1 MKLHRAHWSAPVRI
15 TLADSPV
22 GVGVAEASWLLS
34 PDQARYL
41 TVLEAQINRQ
51 TAADRTPVND
61 NRAGPP
67 E

>member
-1 MKLHRAHWSAPVRI
+1 MKLHRAHWPAPVRI

-22 GVGVAEASWLLS
+22 GVGMAEASWLLS

-41 TVLEAQINRQ
+41 TALEAQIDRQ

-61 NRAGPP
+61 NRAGRP